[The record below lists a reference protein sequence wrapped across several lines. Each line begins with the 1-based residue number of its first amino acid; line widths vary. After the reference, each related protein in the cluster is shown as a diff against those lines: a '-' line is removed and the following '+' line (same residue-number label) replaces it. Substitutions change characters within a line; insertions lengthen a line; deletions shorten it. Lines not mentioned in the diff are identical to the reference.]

1 MCYCVYRDR
10 AKDESTTFAG
20 MQMVIQQFESR
31 GCAVNLTMR
40 LAINPVDLN
49 HRVLSSEPLP
59 VLLPS
64 LFESCKLPAC
74 L

>member
-40 LAINPVDLN
+40 LDIRPVVLN
-49 HRVLSSEPLP
+49 SKVLSSGP
-59 VLLPS
+59 V
-64 LFESCKLPAC
+64 PAFAAAKQ
-74 L
+74 LRV